1 MIADLRS
8 KLNLLN
14 SANNGVFIVTFVAEV
29 SYKRSLFMFKNLAF
43 SVFSLLLFS
52 HCTQE
57 NTDIRVG
64 CETIPPGNYL
74 IKWETFPPME
84 GIVKIYE
91 SSFPDSFNMSSPIA
105 ESEISKGFKDIF
117 AVRTL
122 KRSYFK
128 LVFDKNHS
136 AITTERIIPMQGL
149 FNFRDLGGYYNGDAR
164 QVRWGKLYRSSSLA
178 RATLQDVK
186 MLNNLGIRT
195 VIDFRTEK
203 ERRDFPPQYLGLHTF
218 DLPLRGNPHNVF
230 LDRIVSG
237 KMRIG
242 DVKVYAQDIFAFLV
256 ESNTDFFVQLFD
268 ILLNAE
274 NYPVLMHCSLG
285 SDRSAVASA
294 LILAALEIDNEQ
306 IISDYMQTN
315 EQIDFSSFVPNF
327 NVFSQE
333 DSYSREIKETIT
345 ALYRVHKETITYSFA
360 KILKDYGSLENYF
373 NNELQL
379 TVKKREK
386 LKELMLY

>member
-1 MIADLRS
+1 
-8 KLNLLN
+8 
-14 SANNGVFIVTFVAEV
+14 
-29 SYKRSLFMFKNLAF
+29 
-43 SVFSLLLFS
+43 
-52 HCTQE
+52 
-57 NTDIRVG
+57 
-64 CETIPPGNYL
+64 
-74 IKWETFPPME
+74 ME

-91 SSFPDSFNMSSPIA
+91 SSVPDSFNLSSPIA

-136 AITTERIIPMQGL
+136 IITTERTIPMQGL

-164 QVRWGKLYRSSSLA
+164 QTRWGKLYRSSSLA
-178 RATLQDVK
+178 RTTFQDVK
-186 MLNNLGIRT
+186 VLNNLGIRT

-203 ERRDFPPQYLGLHTF
+203 ERCDFPSQYPTFQTF

-230 LDRIVSG
+230 LDRIISG
-237 KMRIG
+237 EMRIG
-242 DVKVYAQDIFAFLV
+242 DVKVYAQDIFAFFT
-256 ESNTDFFVQLFD
+256 ENNADFFIKMFD

-274 NYPVLMHCSLG
+274 NYPILMHCSLG

-294 LILAALEIDNEQ
+294 LILAVLGVDNEQ
-306 IISDYMQTN
+306 IINDYMLTN
-315 EQIDFSSFVPNF
+315 KQIDFSSFVPNF
-327 NVFSQE
+327 TVFSQD
-333 DSYSREIKETIT
+333 DSYSQTVQETIT
-345 ALYRVHKETITYSFA
+345 ALYRVHKETITYFFS
-360 KILKDYGSLENYF
+360 KLIKEYGSLENYF

-379 TVKKREK
+379 TAKKREK